1 LKNRQG
7 EADFQKKIKA
17 NTIVVTD
24 GMIRAHIDSSKFCS
38 IVLMLV
44 ILLMAVLQSF
54 GSWDK

>member
-17 NTIVVTD
+17 NTIIITD
-24 GMIRAHIDSSKFCS
+24 GMTRANIDSSKFCS
-38 IVLMLV
+38 IVLMLM
-44 ILLMAVLQSF
+44 ILLMVVLHSF